1 MFLGLDVECLLFY
14 FLMDRFFAFRLL
26 LENRIGIWIEGSW
39 RLFLGEVLETVMFFV
54 HVLYCILVLIII
66 IKQRSFVI
74 GLICTF
80 LICAKLKK

>member
-1 MFLGLDVECLLFY
+1 MNDCCFF

-54 HVLYCILVLIII
+54 ARVVLYTCVDYYYE
-66 IKQRSFVI
+66 QRSFVI
-74 GLICTF
+74 GPNLHF
-80 LICAKLKK
+80 FNL